1 MRKSEP
7 EPEGTGPFLVADIG
21 GTNSRLGVA
30 SNGCVDQ
37 SSIARFLNSDHG
49 CFEDIVREFRRNAD
63 CVEFD
68 GICVAVAGPVEPGR
82 ARLTNI
88 DWTVEAASL
97 SEVAG
102 CGNAAILND
111 LQAIGHGLN
120 STDSNDVHVIYGAP
134 ESDPRASMFQG
145 KQLVV
150 NVGTGFNTALVI
162 NAPSGRIVSDSE
174 CGRVT
179 LPARTGP
186 ERELRSEIER
196 LNGYAGIEHVL
207 SGRGVAAVH
216 NWISRRRTAAN
227 VGPKSEVNSD
237 FRATPEMEET
247 GKMLTGILGTVVGDL
262 ALHHLPSGGIY
273 LVGGVVRGLAPHLM
287 EFGFEASFLDKGDY
301 REFMTRF
308 NVSVVTDDYLAL
320 KGCAAHGLTSN

>member
-1 MRKSEP
+1 MHKP
-7 EPEGTGPFLVADIG
+7 EPEHKGTRPLLVADIG

-30 SNGCVDQ
+30 SNGCIDQ

-63 CVEFD
+63 CVDFG
-68 GICVAVAGPVEPGR
+68 GICVAVAGPVEPDR

-97 SEVAG
+97 SDAAG
-102 CGNAAILND
+102 CRTAAILND
-111 LQAIGHGLN
+111 LLAIGHGLN
-120 STDSNDVHVIYGAP
+120 STDPNDVQAIYGAP
-134 ESDPRASMFQG
+134 DSDPPVPMSQG

-179 LPARTGP
+179 LPARTEP

-207 SGRGVAAVH
+207 SGRGVTAAH
-216 NWISRRRTAAN
+216 NWVSRRCRTA
-227 VGPKSEVNSD
+227 SERPGADVNSD

-247 GKMLTGILGTVVGDL
+247 GRMLTGILGTVVGDL

-273 LVGGVVRGLAPHLM
+273 LVGGVVRGLAPHLK
-287 EFGFEASFLDKGDY
+287 EFGFEASFLNKGDY
-301 REFMTRF
+301 REFMRRF
-308 NVSVVTDDYLAL
+308 TVSVVTDDYLAL

>member
-1 MRKSEP
+1 MRKTEP
-7 EPEGTGPFLVADIG
+7 EPEGTCPLLVADIG

-30 SNGCVDQ
+30 RNGCVDPG
-37 SSIARFLNSDHG
+37 SIARFLNSDHH
-49 CFEDIVREFRRNAD
+49 CFEDIVREFRRNTEG
-63 CVEFD
+63 VEFV
-68 GICVAVAGPVEPGR
+68 GICVAVAGPVEPDR

-97 SEVAG
+97 SDVAG
-102 CGNAAILND
+102 CPNSVILND
-111 LQAIGHGLN
+111 LLAIGHGLN
-120 STDSNDVHVIYGAP
+120 STEPNDVQAIYGAS
-134 ESDPRASMFQG
+134 ESDPPVPLSQG

-179 LPARTGP
+179 LPARTVP

-207 SGRGVAAVH
+207 SGRGMATVH
-216 NWISRRRTAAN
+216 NWVSRRRTSATVWPEAE
-227 VGPKSEVNSD
+227 GNSD

-247 GKMLTGILGTVVGDL
+247 GRILTGILGTVVGDL
-262 ALHHLPSGGIY
+262 ALHHLPTGGIY
-273 LVGGVVRGLAPHLM
+273 LVGGVVRGLAPHLR
-287 EFGFEASFLDKGDY
+287 EFGFDASFLSKGDY
-301 REFMTRF
+301 REFMRRF
-308 NVSVVTDDYLAL
+308 TVSVVTDDYLAL
-320 KGCAAHGLTSN
+320 KGCAAHGLTPN